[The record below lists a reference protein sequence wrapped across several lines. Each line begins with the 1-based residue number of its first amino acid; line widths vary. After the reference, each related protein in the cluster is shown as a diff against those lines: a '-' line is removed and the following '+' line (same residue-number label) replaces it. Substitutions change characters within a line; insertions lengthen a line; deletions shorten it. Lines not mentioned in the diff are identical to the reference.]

1 MEGSGKSRRQWW
13 VLVAATVLIALCVGL
28 ISHAYA
34 LRHFLNETQA
44 RGQVTLR
51 LAVASISSA
60 LERYERLPQ
69 LLADRSDIR
78 RVLLNP
84 EGPVLRDQL
93 SIQLQRVNTLLGSS
107 DIYVMDRTGLTLA
120 ASNYQLPTSFV
131 GQSYNYRPYFTEAM
145 EGKTGNYYALG
156 TMSLK
161 RGYYFSAP
169 VKLGDEIIGVVT
181 VKIAVDR
188 IEDSWRGGEH
198 LVLVTSDDGV
208 VFMSGRPDLLY
219 TSTQPLTQER
229 TEAIKQSRRYANAD
243 VTDMAISA
251 SGRHDNFP
259 LVSGQRL
266 GPGQFMVL
274 TQVMPGPGWNVQVL
288 ASTLPA
294 GREAAVVSAIAVLLV
309 LLAGAAAAL
318 MLGRRNQLAER
329 LRLQQMARDQLE
341 QRVAERTADLNS
353 ANAKLKLEVRERK
366 AAEDELKRTQE
377 DLVQAGKLAALGQM
391 SAALSHEF
399 NQPLAAL
406 KTYAENAGVFLERGK
421 PDTARSNID
430 QVVKLTDRL
439 ASISRRLRNFARK
452 PEEQTRPVQV
462 RAVIEET
469 LELLGAR
476 LRQSGVKVRADLPEE
491 SMHVLGGT
499 VRLQQVLVNVVSN
512 AIDASEASPERGI
525 EIFTQSAGGETAI
538 LVRDHGSGVD
548 ANVAARIFD
557 PFFTTKG
564 VGKGLGL
571 GLSISYNIVKDFG
584 GNLTVSNHPDGGAL
598 FRISLQTVAAPSLPE
613 AAE

>member
-1 MEGSGKSRRQWW
+1 MESLGKSRRQWW
-13 VLVAATVLIALCVGL
+13 GLAAATVLIALCVGL

-84 EGPVLRDQL
+84 AGPALRDQL

-145 EGKTGNYYALG
+145 AGKTGNYYALG

-219 TSTQPLTQER
+219 KSMQPLTPDR
-229 TEAIKQSRRYANAD
+229 AAAIKQSRRYANAD
-243 VTDMAISA
+243 VTDMTVSVR
-251 SGRHDNFP
+251 GRHDNFP
-259 LVSGQRL
+259 LIAGDLL
-266 GPGQFMVL
+266 GLGQFMEL
-274 TQVMPGPGWNVQVL
+274 TQAMAGPGWNVQVL
-288 ASTLPA
+288 ASTLGA
-294 GREAAVVSAIAVLLV
+294 SREAVVVSAIAVLLV
-309 LLAGAAAAL
+309 LLAGAGAAL
-318 MLGRRNQLAER
+318 MMGRRNQLAER

-366 AAEDELKRTQE
+366 TAEEELKRTQE

-406 KTYAENAGVFLERGK
+406 KTYAENAGVFLERGQAG
-421 PDTARSNID
+421 TARSNLD
-430 QVVKLTDRL
+430 QVVKLADRL

-452 PEEQTRPVQV
+452 PEEQPRPVPV

-476 LRQSGVKVRADLPEE
+476 LRQSGVQVSADLPDEA
-491 SMHVLGGT
+491 MHVLGGS
-499 VRLQQVLVNVVSN
+499 VRLQQVLMNIISN

-525 EIFTQSAGGETAI
+525 EVNTETVNGEASI
-538 LVRDHGSGVD
+538 LVRDHGAGVA

-571 GLSISYNIVKDFG
+571 GLSISYNIIKDFG
-584 GNLTVSNHPDGGAL
+584 GNLSVSNHPDGGAL
-598 FRISLQTVAAPSLPE
+598 FRISLQAAAAPLPE
-613 AAE
+613 VAE

>member
-1 MEGSGKSRRQWW
+1 MESSGKSRRQWW
-13 VLVAATVLIALCVGL
+13 GLIVATVLIALCVGL

-84 EGPVLRDQL
+84 AGPALRDQL

-145 EGKTGNYYALG
+145 AGKTGNYYALG

-169 VKLGDEIIGVVT
+169 VKLGDEIIGVVA

-219 TSTQPLTQER
+219 KSMQPLTPER
-229 TEAIKQSRRYANAD
+229 AAAIKQSRRYANAD
-243 VTDMAISA
+243 VTDMIVSA
-251 SGRHDNFP
+251 KGRHDNFP
-259 LVSGQRL
+259 LIAGNLL

-274 TQVMPGPGWNVQVL
+274 SQTMPGPGWSVQVL

-294 GREAAVVSAIAVLLV
+294 GRESMVVSAIAVLLV
-309 LLAGAAAAL
+309 LLAGAGAAL
-318 MLGRRNQLAER
+318 LMGRRSQLAER

-366 AAEDELKRTQE
+366 TAEEELKRTQE

-406 KTYAENAGVFLERGK
+406 KTYAENAGAFLDRGQ
-421 PDTARSNID
+421 PDTARNNLD
-430 QVVKLTDRL
+430 QVVKLADRL

-452 PEEQTRPVQV
+452 PEEQPRPVQV

-476 LRQSGVKVRADLPEE
+476 LRQSGVPVRAELPDE
-491 SMHVLGGT
+491 SMHVLGGS
-499 VRLQQVLVNVVSN
+499 VRLQQVLMNVISN
-512 AIDASEASPERGI
+512 AIDASEANPERGI
-525 EIFTQSAGGETAI
+525 EVYTEVQNGETCI
-538 LVRDHGSGVD
+538 LVRDHGAGVD

-584 GNLTVSNHPDGGAL
+584 GNLSVSNHPDGGAL
-598 FRISLQTVAAPSLPE
+598 FRIVLMPAAASLPE

>member
-1 MEGSGKSRRQWW
+1 MEVSGKSRRQWW
-13 VLVAATVLIALCVGL
+13 LLFVVTVLFALAVGA
-28 ISHAYA
+28 ISHAYS
-34 LRHFLNETQA
+34 LRYFLNETQA

-51 LAVASISSA
+51 LAVASITSA

-69 LLADRSDIR
+69 LLADRSDIK
-78 RVLLNP
+78 RVLLQP
-84 EGPVLRDQL
+84 AGPALRDQL

-145 EGKTGNYYALG
+145 QGKTGNYYALG

-188 IEDSWRGGEH
+188 IEDSWRGSEH
-198 LVLVTSDDGV
+198 LVLVTSDHDV

-219 TSTQPLTQER
+219 KSMQPLTPEGLA
-229 TEAIKQSRRYANAD
+229 EIKQSRRYANAD
-243 VTDMAISA
+243 VNAMPVSA
-251 SGRHDNFP
+251 KGRHDSYP
-259 LVSGQRL
+259 LIAGDLL

-274 TQVMPGPGWNVQVL
+274 SHPMPGRAWTVQVL
-288 ASTLPA
+288 ASTLAA
-294 GREAAVVSAIAVLLV
+294 GREAMVVSAIAVLLV
-309 LLAGAAAAL
+309 LLAGSAAAL

-341 QRVAERTADLNS
+341 QRVAARTADLNS

-366 AAEDELKRTQE
+366 SAEVELKRTQE
-377 DLVQAGKLAALGQM
+377 DLVQAAKLAALGQM

-406 KTYAENAGVFLERGK
+406 KTYAENAGAFLDRGQQ
-421 PDTARSNID
+421 DTARTNVE
-430 QVVKLTDRL
+430 QVVKLADRL
-439 ASISRRLRNFARK
+439 AAISRRLRNFARK
-452 PEEQTRPVQV
+452 PEEQPRPVGV
-462 RAVIEET
+462 KAVIEDT
-469 LELLGAR
+469 LELLGPR
-476 LRQSGVKVRADLPEE
+476 LRQSGVPVHADLPDETL
-491 SMHVLGGT
+491 HVLGGP
-499 VRLQQVLVNVVSN
+499 VRLQQVLMNVISN
-512 AIDASEASPERGI
+512 AVDASEANPEAGI
-525 EIFTQSAGGETAI
+525 EISTLTSAGETAI
-538 LVRDHGSGVD
+538 LVRDHGAGVE
-548 ANVAARIFD
+548 AAAAARIFD

-584 GNLTVSNHPDGGAL
+584 GNLSVSNHPEGGAV
-598 FRISLQTVAAPSLPE
+598 FRISLKPAHAEMPE

>member
-1 MEGSGKSRRQWW
+1 MDTTGHSRRQWLLLLG
-13 VLVAATVLIALCVGL
+13 VTALFALAIGL

-51 LAVASISSA
+51 LAEASISSA
-60 LERYERLPQ
+60 LERYERLPH
-69 LLADRSDIR
+69 LLADRTDIR
-78 RVLLNP
+78 RVLLSP
-84 EGPVLRDQL
+84 KGDALRDQL

-156 TMSLK
+156 SMSLK

-169 VKLGDEIIGVVT
+169 VRLGAEIIGVVA

-188 IEDSWRGGEH
+188 IEESWRGGEH
-198 LVLVTSDDGV
+198 LVLVTGDDDV

-219 TSTQPLTQER
+219 KSVKPLTPER
-229 TEAIKQSRRYANAD
+229 LSALKLSRRYANAD
-243 VTDMAISA
+243 VTEMA
-251 SGRHDNFP
+251 
-259 LVSGQRL
+259 LEVEGQHGDAAIIAGSSL
-266 GPGQFMVL
+266 GAGQFMVL
-274 TQVMPGPGWNVQVL
+274 SHPMAGPAWTLQVF
-288 ASTLPA
+288 ASTAPA
-294 GREAAVVSAIAVLLV
+294 VREAAVVSAIAVLLV

-318 MLGRRNQLAER
+318 LMARRNQLAER
-329 LRLQQMARDQLE
+329 LRLQKKARDELE
-341 QRVAERTADLNS
+341 HRVEERTADLNA

-366 AAEDELKRTQE
+366 LAEEELKRTQE

-406 KTYAENAGVFLERGK
+406 KTYAENAGVFLERGH
-421 PDTARSNID
+421 PDTARSNLD
-430 QVVKLTDRL
+430 QVVKLADRL

-452 PEEQTRPVQV
+452 PDEKPRPVAV

-476 LRQSGVKVRADLPEE
+476 LRQSGVPVEVTLPPEDL
-491 SMHVLGGT
+491 HVLGGT
-499 VRLQQVLVNVVSN
+499 VRLQQVLMNIISN
-512 AIDASEASPERGI
+512 AIDASEADPQRGI
-525 EIFTQSAGGETAI
+525 EVFSETASGETAI
-538 LVRDHGSGVD
+538 LVRDHGPGIG
-548 ANVAARIFD
+548 NTVAARIFD

-584 GNLTVSNHPDGGAL
+584 GNLSVSNHPEGGAL
-598 FRISLQTVAAPSLPE
+598 FRVALKTAVAVPE

>member
-1 MEGSGKSRRQWW
+1 MDTVANPRRQWLLLIT
-13 VLVAATVLIALCVGL
+13 VTVLLALAVGL

-34 LRHFLNETQA
+34 LRYFLNETQA

-60 LERYERLPQ
+60 LERYERLPH
-69 LLADRSDIR
+69 LLADRTDIR
-78 RVLLNP
+78 RVLLSP
-84 EGPVLRDQL
+84 KGGALRDQL

-107 DIYVMDRTGLTLA
+107 DIYVMDRTGMTLA

-131 GQSYNYRPYFTEAM
+131 GQSYSYRPYFTEAM

-169 VKLGDEIIGVVT
+169 VQLGAEIIGVVA

-188 IEDSWRGGEH
+188 IEESWRGGEH
-198 LVLVTSDDGV
+198 LVVVTGSDDV

-219 TSTQPLTQER
+219 KSMQPLTPEKL
-229 TEAIKQSRRYANAD
+229 ASLKLSRRYANAD
-243 VTDMAISA
+243 LTEMAVTEK
-251 SGRHDNFP
+251 GRHGNEPIIAGDT
-259 LVSGQRL
+259 L
-266 GPGQFMVL
+266 GTGQFMVL
-274 TQVMPGPGWNVQVL
+274 TQPMSGPGWNVRVL
-288 ASTLPA
+288 ASTVAA
-294 GREAAVVSAIAVLLV
+294 GREALVVSAIAVLLV
-309 LLAGAAAAL
+309 LLAGAGAAL
-318 MLGRRNQLAER
+318 LMARRNQLAER
-329 LRLQQMARDQLE
+329 LRLQQKARDELE
-341 QRVAERTADLNS
+341 HRVEERTADLNA

-366 AAEDELKRTQE
+366 LAEDELKRTQE

-406 KTYAENAGVFLERGK
+406 KTYAENAGVFLERGQQ
-421 PDTARSNID
+421 DTARNNVD
-430 QVVKLTDRL
+430 QVVKLADRL

-452 PEEQTRPVQV
+452 PDEKPRPVAV

-476 LRQSGVKVRADLPEE
+476 LRQSGVPVRAQLPPEGL
-491 SMHVLGGT
+491 HVLGGS
-499 VRLQQVLVNVVSN
+499 VRLQQVLMNVISN
-512 AIDASEASPERGI
+512 AIDASEANPDRGI
-525 EIFTQSAGGETAI
+525 EVYCDTSGDETAI
-538 LVRDHGSGVD
+538 AVRDHGPGIGG
-548 ANVAARIFD
+548 NVEARIFD

-564 VGKGLGL
+564 VGKCLGL

-584 GNLTVSNHPDGGAL
+584 GNLSVSNHPDGGAV
-598 FRISLQTVAAPSLPE
+598 FRISLKTAVAVPE

>member
-1 MEGSGKSRRQWW
+1 MLLL
-13 VLVAATVLIALCVGL
+13 VTALVAVAVGV

-34 LRHFLNETQA
+34 KRYFLNETES

-51 LAVASISSA
+51 LAVASITSA

-78 RVLLNP
+78 RVLLSP
-84 EGPVLRDQL
+84 GGSALRDQL

-107 DIYVMDRTGLTLA
+107 DIYVMDRTGMTLA

-145 EGKTGNYYALG
+145 EGRTGNYYALG

-169 VKLGDEIIGVVT
+169 VRLGQDIIGVVT

-219 TSTQPLTQER
+219 KSMVPLTPER
-229 TEAIKQSRRYANAD
+229 AAAIKLSRRYANAD
-243 VTDMAISA
+243 ITGMDVSA
-251 SGRHDNFP
+251 TGRHDNLP
-259 LVSGQRL
+259 VISGELL

-274 TQVMPGPGWNVQVL
+274 TQPMAGPAWNVQVL
-288 ASTLPA
+288 ASTLA
-294 GREAAVVSAIAVLLV
+294 ANREAIVVSAIAVLLV
-309 LLAGAAAAL
+309 LLTGASAAL

-366 AAEDELKRTQE
+366 AAEIELKRTQD

-406 KTYAENAGVFLERGK
+406 KTYAENAAVFLQRGNLE
-421 PDTARSNID
+421 PAEANLV
-430 QVVKLTDRL
+430 QVSKLTDRL
-439 ASISRRLRNFARK
+439 ATISRRLRNFARK
-452 PEEQTRPVQV
+452 PDEQPRPVQV

-476 LRQSGVKVRADLPEE
+476 MRQAGISADVNLPAADLY
-491 SMHVLGGT
+491 VFGGT
-499 VRLQQVLVNVVSN
+499 VRLQQVLMNIISN
-512 AIDASEASPERGI
+512 AIDASEQAPGRGI
-525 EIFTQSAGGETAI
+525 DIRTGTEGSDTVIT
-538 LVRDHGSGVD
+538 VRDHGDGVD
-548 ANVAARIFD
+548 PVVAGRIFD

-584 GNLTVSNHPDGGAL
+584 GNLSVANHPEGGAVFKVTL
-598 FRISLQTVAAPSLPE
+598 KTAASPATE